1 MSNFITS
8 DGIRLYYEEKG
19 EGKPIV
25 FIHGWTAD
33 HTVFNPQ
40 VEALSSEFKVVTYD
54 LRGHGESD
62 RPDKGLTLKRFATDL
77 RELIE
82 HLNLNDVIVVGWS
95 MGSSIIFE
103 YVRNFGV
110 EYLSK
115 VCILDMTPK
124 LINDDEWKLG
134 LNHGTFTTKDTFDAL
149 TVMCNNWMDFAKEFA
164 ADALP
169 YLNEEQLIPIFEG
182 LEKNSP
188 HVMYSM
194 WIAMSANDYRDVLE
208 NITVPTYIVYGEKST
223 LYSKETAEYI
233 NSKIPNSK
241 VVPFENCTH
250 FLVIENPEKLSK
262 VVKELSTFN

>member
-124 LINDDEWKLG
+124 LINDDSWKLG

-169 YLNEEQLIPIFEG
+169 YLNEEQLIPIFED
-182 LEKNSP
+182 LK
-188 HVMYSM
+188 
-194 WIAMSANDYRDVLE
+194 
-208 NITVPTYIVYGEKST
+208 
-223 LYSKETAEYI
+223 
-233 NSKIPNSK
+233 KIL
-241 VVPFENCTH
+241 H
-250 FLVIENPEKLSK
+250 M
-262 VVKELSTFN
+262 